1 MRLQSVHVRIGAF
14 SSRTAELFSSLKSFL
29 FGAFREKQYVETDGA
44 FLNLAYNFGVP
55 IFAAWLVYFILPVF
69 LAAASFKKMR
79 TSEDSN
85 AAMTFMLA
93 ILIASS
99 LLTHFWIQYLPEKF
113 PACLFIGFVLSY
125 ILVNALQMRHEDES
139 LHNIAA
145 GNESVLSSGAVR

>member
-1 MRLQSVHVRIGAF
+1 
-14 SSRTAELFSSLKSFL
+14 
-29 FGAFREKQYVETDGA
+29 
-44 FLNLAYNFGVP
+44 
-55 IFAAWLVYFILPVF
+55 
-69 LAAASFKKMR
+69 MR